1 MGKKKPIHV
10 KKTKPNQIKSIKK
23 KEKIKKSKVK
33 KRKIDDEIDKYIE
46 KYGKKKIEN
55 ILKQKINYQ
64 NKNLVKI
71 YSFEEIKEE
80 CEKKKKFKEEP
91 MFDID
96 NNINFKFLTQKNI
109 EKKIDQ
115 NMINKYY
122 LTLDKNNYK
131 EIKKWNLKLKLNK
144 KITKNT
150 FIAFIKGI
158 SNLNED
164 KNDYEKQFN
173 KFYKRY
179 KYIDSIKFSFNVPL
193 KFGNE
198 DLLFGYLL
206 KCYYDLF
213 NMNNWVF
220 TSEIKKNELKKKMLK
235 NLLSCFSNKYFKKL
249 TNHEINLY
257 KKFMFILS
265 NLFDCDLLNNDF
277 PILFINTI
285 LNRIL
290 PINDEKNSQIEE
302 LTKEELKIYELNKHK
317 LSKQNY
323 SINIELLTIKKLG
336 YSFYYNLDYFMEENY
351 ITKPDRLFIEFKN
364 LINEIFKSKL
374 FKDIFYLDEPLQ
386 KYEYFFDNDKIMN
399 DFLDSIIYIP
409 ETEIDFHNGITEKE
423 TGEIY
428 IRIPIIKNKATSFT
442 ILLYMTK
449 ILITIEHEGIKHYA
463 RIIYSFLQKLPE
475 EKKSPK
481 LNELKKSI
489 ILYIGR
495 KNKIFENFTIEELKN
510 TIDNDY
516 DSGTYSEYL
525 IYGENPII
533 LNSMRAFQLYI
544 IQNYNDNINNF
555 RRKFQFWKKG
565 KLKLNLLDSLINQSN
580 FLKTFIK
587 YYSFDG
593 YNDNILD
600 EKLSFSG
607 TRNNNEFISEEFEVK
622 CGTKLF
628 ERLFNNNRKEI

>member
-1 MGKKKPIHV
+1 
-10 KKTKPNQIKSIKK
+10 
-23 KEKIKKSKVK
+23 
-33 KRKIDDEIDKYIE
+33 
-46 KYGKKKIEN
+46 
-55 ILKQKINYQ
+55 
-64 NKNLVKI
+64 
-71 YSFEEIKEE
+71 
-80 CEKKKKFKEEP
+80 

-96 NNINFKFLTQKNI
+96 NNINFKYLTQKNK
-109 EKKIDQ
+109 EKKINQ

-122 LTLDKNNYK
+122 LTLDEINYK
-131 EIKKWNLKLKLNK
+131 KLKQWNLKLNLNQ

-150 FIAFIKGI
+150 FIEFIKGI
-158 SNLNED
+158 SNINKD

-173 KFYKRY
+173 RFYENY
-179 KYIDSIKFSFNVPL
+179 NFINNIKFSFNVPL

-206 KCYYDLF
+206 KCYYELF
-213 NMNNWVF
+213 NMNNWIF
-220 TSEIKKNELKKKMLK
+220 TSEIKKNELKKTMLI
-235 NLLSCFSNKYFKKL
+235 NLISCFSHDYFKKL
-249 TNHEINLY
+249 TIHEINLY

-265 NLFDCDLLNNDF
+265 NLLDCNLLNNQF
-277 PILFINTI
+277 PILYINNI
-285 LNRIL
+285 LKRIL
-290 PINDEKNSQIEE
+290 PNNDKNNSQIEE
-302 LTKEELKIYELNKHK
+302 LTKEELEIYQLNKHK

-323 SINIELLTIKKLG
+323 SINLELLTIKNLG

-351 ITKPDRLFIEFKN
+351 ITKPDDLFIEFKK
-364 LINEIFKSKL
+364 LIQEIFKSKL
-374 FKDIFYLDEPLQ
+374 FKDLFYIDELFK

-463 RIIYSFLQKLPE
+463 RIIYSFLKKLPE

-495 KNKIFENFTIEELKN
+495 QNNVFKDFTIEELLNK
-510 TIDNDY
+510 IDKDY

-544 IQNYNDNINNF
+544 IQNYNDDINNF
-555 RRKFQFWKKG
+555 RNNFQFWKNEKVT
-565 KLKLNLLDSLINQSN
+565 LNSIYSFINSST
-580 FLKTFIK
+580 FLKIFIK
-587 YYSFDG
+587 YYSFEG
-593 YNDNILD
+593 YNNDIFN

-607 TRNNNEFISEEFEVK
+607 YGNDNEFISEEFEVK

-628 ERLFNNNRKEI
+628 ERFFNKNRKEI